1 MKPTSKQLSVLQRRI
16 ASRYS
21 ASGRSN
27 AEIGRLASVHPS
39 QVGRICAGNFKTV
52 SANVVQV
59 CRVLGVKV
67 PKMVESAKIDPEWAK
82 ANASLRRARSQPQ
95 IETRAFAMPR
105 QLRAARHLAG
115 VVLPSITC
123 LLLQQ
128 WAESVRECALRR
140 KLSGTSPGGLEA
152 FRNRRSVRRS
162 YLLHFPMP
170 SIASMLQRRSE

>member
-16 ASRYS
+16 ASKYS

-39 QVGRICAGNFKTV
+39 QVGRICAGDFKTV

-82 ANASLRRARSQPQ
+82 TNASLRRIWDHTPQ
-95 IETRAFAMPR
+95 G
-105 QLRAARHLAG
+105 AATIRR
-115 VVLPSITC
+115 VLDAI
-123 LLLQQ
+123 
-128 WAESVRECALRR
+128 AD
-140 KLSGTSPGGLEA
+140 
-152 FRNRRSVRRS
+152 
-162 YLLHFPMP
+162 LHVPEMH
-170 SIASMLQRRSE
+170 ADRTRSEKQEA